1 MIVDVKKYLFI
12 GAEKELDH
20 FFQRA
25 QEQGFIEFRAVSAKK
40 AVELPDSAQ
49 RLIAAMKILRKQP
62 VKEAYEGPY
71 DHAHAMKV
79 ASRIIDLYTQIGELH
94 EEKRLLT
101 AEIARVG
108 IFGDFSLETIDAI
121 EREGK
126 RKVQF
131 FCMKTAKSHK
141 TNFSDEVIY
150 IGTEYDLDYFIA
162 INKESVAYPD
172 MIEMRIDRPLGEL
185 QKRLAYVIDHTHD
198 LEVELKGD
206 AGYIQYLNEALI
218 EELNQHNLN
227 FARREVSF
235 PLENSL
241 FAIEAWIPET
251 KITSVYGMMDGMLIH
266 CEQIATDPGEVIPT
280 YLENNEVGRLGED
293 LINIYDTPSHT
304 DKDPS
309 MWVLCS
315 FSLFFAMI
323 IGDAGYGFL
332 FLAAAIYLSYK
343 FPTLKGQGKR
353 LLKLFTLLS
362 ASCIVWG
369 VITSSYF
376 GIELSAKNPLKKA
389 SIIEYLVEK
398 KVDYHLKMK
407 DDVYD
412 EFLKNNPEAPGAKTG
427 KDFVRSGAVSQFNN
441 NILLDIALIV
451 GILHVSLG
459 LLRYFFRSWA
469 AIGWVFFLIG
479 GYLYFPSVLNATSMV
494 NFLGIMSKPLATQV
508 GLQLIY
514 FGIGSALILALIQK
528 KWMGFLEL
536 MNLIQVFAD
545 VLSYLRLYALALAGA
560 MMATTF
566 NGIGEILG
574 LFVGIVAMFIG
585 HVVNISL
592 SLMGGVIHG
601 LRLNFLEWYHY
612 CFDGGGRLF
621 KPLKRLKSK

>member
-1 MIVDVKKYLFI
+1 MNVDVKKYLFI
-12 GAEKELDH
+12 GAEKELEH

-40 AVELPDSAQ
+40 PVELPDSAQ

-71 DHAHAMKV
+71 DHAHATKV
-79 ASRIIDLYTQIGELH
+79 ADRIIDLYTQISELH

-108 IFGDFSLETIDAI
+108 VFGNFSLETIDAI
-121 EREGK
+121 QREGN

-141 TNFSDEVIY
+141 TNFSDEVLY

-162 INKESVAYPD
+162 INKESVEYPD

-206 AGYIQYLNEALI
+206 AGYIHYLNEALI
-218 EELNQHNLN
+218 EELNQFNLN
-227 FARREVSF
+227 FARRDVAF

-241 FAIEAWIPET
+241 FAVEAWIPET
-251 KITSVYGMMDGMLIH
+251 KIAFVYGMMDGMLIH
-266 CEQIATDPGEVIPT
+266 CDQIAIDPGEMVPT

-293 LINIYDTPSHT
+293 LINIYDTPSHI

-353 LLKLFTLLS
+353 MLKLFTLLS
-362 ASCIVWG
+362 ACCIVWG
-369 VITSSYF
+369 VLTSSYF
-376 GIELSAKNPLKKA
+376 GIALSSKNPLRKV
-389 SIIEYLVEK
+389 SLIEYIVEK
-398 KVDYHLKMK
+398 KVDYHLAAK

-412 EFLKNNPEAPGAKTG
+412 EYLKNNPEAPGAKTG
-427 KDFVRSGAVSQFNN
+427 KEFVESGAVAQFNN
-441 NILLDIALIV
+441 NILLELALII

-459 LLRYFFRSWA
+459 LMRYFSRNWA

-479 GYLYFPSVLNATSMV
+479 GYLYFPSVLNATSMI
-494 NFLGIMSKPLATQV
+494 NFLGIVSKPVATQV

-514 FGIGSALILALIQK
+514 FGIGSAL
-528 KWMGFLEL
+528 
-536 MNLIQVFAD
+536 
-545 VLSYLRLYALALAGA
+545 VL
-560 MMATTF
+560 
-566 NGIGEILG
+566 
-574 LFVGIVAMFIG
+574 
-585 HVVNISL
+585 
-592 SLMGGVIHG
+592 
-601 LRLNFLEWYHY
+601 
-612 CFDGGGRLF
+612 
-621 KPLKRLKSK
+621 